1 MTDAATAGPGALDGV
16 RVLDLT
22 WVIAGPVSTQILADY
37 GAEVIKMESDRSMD
51 PGRMGGPWLD
61 GVNTAPDG
69 GGGFTRLNRNKLSAT
84 LNLKD
89 PRGVELFKKLVAVSD
104 VIVNNYSAGTMERFG
119 VGYETLRAINPR
131 LIMAEMSGMGQTG
144 PYRGHA
150 AYGQTLMAT
159 GGLYEL
165 TGYPD
170 GSPQL
175 PGYTYADFASP
186 TIGAFA
192 IMAALIWR
200 QTSGKG
206 QYIDLAQFQVTASLA
221 AEPQFE
227 ALVNGTDQTRQGNAE
242 PGTIV
247 HECFKSAGDDEWC
260 VIVVRNAREW
270 ASLRQAVG
278 DGLPEQPSM
287 PASPEA
293 LAVIA
298 AWTGQRSSREV
309 METLQGLGVEAG
321 RVQDIRMLV
330 DDDEHIR
337 DRGYYTTYDHLIGKK
352 AFVDGP
358 AFKMSATPGSVRR
371 PGPVYGVDN
380 EYVFGELVGLD
391 LAEIHSLREAGVIA

>member
-1 MTDAATAGPGALDGV
+1 MTNVVTSGPRALDGI

-69 GGGFTRLNRNKLSAT
+69 GGSFTRLNRNKLSAT
-84 LNLKD
+84 LNLKH
-89 PRGVELFKKLVAVSD
+89 PRGVDLFKKLVAVSD

-119 VGYETLRAINPR
+119 VGYQTLREINPR

-192 IMAALIWR
+192 IMAALVWR
-200 QTSGKG
+200 QSSGKG
-206 QYIDLAQFQVTASLA
+206 QYIDLAQFQVAASLA
-221 AEPQFE
+221 AEPQIE
-227 ALVNGTDQTRQGNAE
+227 ALINGTDQTRRGNAE

-247 HECFKSAGDDEWC
+247 HECFRCAGEDEWC
-260 VIVVRNAREW
+260 VIVARNTHDW
-270 ASLRQAVG
+270 AALRSVIG
-278 DGLPEQPSM
+278 GGLSDKPSM
-287 PASPEA
+287 PATAED
-293 LAVIA
+293 LASIGG
-298 AWTGQRSSREV
+298 WTAQRTSRQV

-337 DRGYYTTYDHLIGKK
+337 ERGYYTTYDHLIGKK

-380 EYVFGELVGLD
+380 EYVFGELVGL
-391 LAEIHSLREAGVIA
+391 AITEIHSLREAGVIA

>member
-1 MTDAATAGPGALDGV
+1 MTEARTTNAMALEGV

-37 GAEVIKMESDRSMD
+37 GAEVIKLESERSID

-61 GVNTAPDG
+61 GINTAPDG
-69 GGGFTRLNRNKLSAT
+69 GGSFTRLNRNKLSAT

-104 VIVNNYSAGTMERFG
+104 VIVNNYSAGTMDRFG
-119 VGYETLRAINPR
+119 VGYETLKAVNPR

-144 PYRGHA
+144 PYREHA

-165 TGYPD
+165 TGYPN

-200 QTSGKG
+200 QSSGKG
-206 QYIDLAQFQVTASLA
+206 QYIDLAQFQVAASLA
-221 AEPQFE
+221 AEPQIE
-227 ALVNGTDQTRQGNAE
+227 ALVNGTDQSRQGNAE
-242 PGTIV
+242 AGTIV
-247 HECFKSAGDDEWC
+247 HECFRCEGEDEWC
-260 VIVVRNAREW
+260 VIVVRTKHEW
-270 ASLRQAVG
+270 AQLRKVVG
-278 DGLPEQPSM
+278 DRLTETVSGA
-287 PASPEA
+287 ASANDLEA
-293 LAVIA
+293 IE
-298 AWTGQRSSREV
+298 AWTMTQSSRAV
-309 METLQGLGVEAG
+309 MEALQGLGVEAG

-330 DDDEHIR
+330 DEDEHIR
-337 DRGYYTTYDHLIGKK
+337 ERGYYTTYDHLIGKK

-371 PGPVYGVDN
+371 PGPVYGIDN
-380 EYVFGELVGLD
+380 DYVFGELAGLSQ
-391 LAEIHSLREAGVIA
+391 AEIQTMRDERVIA